1 MVFSRNNKRGH
12 PRRGGLW
19 CMVSSM
25 SKLVDHSSW
34 TDLIGGL
41 VVLVILG
48 LGVVG
53 FIVGG
58 IRILMGLG

>member
-1 MVFSRNNKRGH
+1 
-12 PRRGGLW
+12 
-19 CMVSSM
+19 MVSSM